1 MSTTEFGTP
10 PVPRLARNLARLV
23 ATSIAAAGLSLA
35 LPHADATAAGGRTFY
50 LSPSGSDSNS
60 GTDAAQP
67 FRSLERVSNG
77 FLQPGD
83 TVLLQRGAA
92 FSGKLGLW
100 ASGTPS
106 QRITVASYGDKSA
119 PKPTITGDCVWVG
132 ASYVT
137 LQDFHVHNCN
147 TDGIWSDGT
156 DNVITGVEASHNIQ
170 GIEIGEH
177 ARNNKVLRNHL
188 HHNDKMWPN
197 TPGAFDDSG
206 AVGMVVVGDN
216 TEVAYNT
223 ISNNIALSA
232 DFGTDGS
239 AVEIYGGIGTLVHH
253 NVSTD
258 NRTFTEL
265 GNPRSA
271 DTTYAYNQV
280 TSSIEESEFL
290 ITRGAEDYFGPV
302 TGTVAVNNSVKLTG
316 SRSTGFVCYA
326 GCTTSL
332 FTMYN
337 NVLDVAGRI
346 GNLEGQMS
354 GGDNV
359 YWRGS
364 MYSVNLMPGD
374 RYIDPRFKGRRLI
387 PTPKSPLVDSGR
399 PAPMKTDLGGRRTGV
414 DGNGDG
420 RRGTDIG
427 AYEAKRK
434 GHRGGKNHHGGKNNN
449 HGNNNHGNNNHRA
462 TTTTTA
468 GRRTAPLASS
478 RDQARGTP
486 RGRGS
491 PGADGSLH
499 SHHCGSSTFAADPD
513 SCDQPGGG
521 RNRGPHDVPA
531 QGGRDVVVS
540 GPGRRRVET
549 CGVSRLLKPAGP

>member
-1 MSTTEFGTP
+1 MSTTPLT
-10 PVPRLARNLARLV
+10 RNLARLV
-23 ATSIAAAGLSLA
+23 VTTFAAAGLSLA
-35 LPHADATAAGGRTFY
+35 LPLADATAAGGRTFY

-60 GTDAAQP
+60 GTDAAHP
-67 FRSLERVSNG
+67 FQSLEKVSDG

-83 TVLLQRGAA
+83 TVLLQRGAT
-92 FSGKLGLW
+92 FVGKLGLW
-100 ASGTPS
+100 ASGTAA
-106 QRITVASYGDKSA
+106 QRITVASYGEG

-137 LQDFHVHNCN
+137 LQDFRVNNCN

-156 DNVITGVEASHNIQ
+156 NNVITGIEASHNIQ

-177 ARNNKVLRNHL
+177 ARNNKVLRNYL

-197 TPGAFDDSG
+197 TPGEFDDSG

-223 ISNNIALSA
+223 ITDNIASSV

-253 NVSTD
+253 NVSTN

-280 TSSIEESEFL
+280 TSNLEESEFL
-290 ITRGAEDYFGPV
+290 ITRGAQDYFGPIA
-302 TGTVAVNNSVKLTG
+302 GTVAVNNSVKLTG

-326 GCTTSL
+326 GCTASL

-346 GNLEGQMS
+346 GNLEGSMS
-354 GGDNV
+354 GGNNV

-364 MYSVNLMPGD
+364 MYSISLMPGD
-374 RYIDPRFKGRRLI
+374 RYADPQFKGTRLI

-399 PAPMKTDLGGRRTGV
+399 PSTMKTDLSGRKTGV

-420 RRGTDIG
+420 KRGTDIG

-434 GHRGGKNHHGGKNNN
+434 GHKGKGGKGHGGQGKGNGGNGNGGN
-449 HGNNNHGNNNHRA
+449 HG
-462 TTTTTA
+462 TTHHTGTA
-468 GRRTAPLASS
+468 YF
-478 RDQARGTP
+478 ARL
-486 RGRGS
+486 S
-491 PGADGSLH
+491 
-499 SHHCGSSTFAADPD
+499 
-513 SCDQPGGG
+513 
-521 RNRGPHDVPA
+521 
-531 QGGRDVVVS
+531 
-540 GPGRRRVET
+540 
-549 CGVSRLLKPAGP
+549 